1 MCMCV
6 HTYIHTYI
14 QTYIHTYIHTHTHT
28 HTQCRYRPQTT
39 STLTHVLA
47 GTALEDT
54 AALCTRLAAEGLR
67 PVPHLAARAMRDPQ
81 DLEQWLTEMQRSGI
95 LFDLQQRAIGYA
107 RSLYCK
113 FA

>member
-1 MCMCV
+1 
-6 HTYIHTYI
+6 
-14 QTYIHTYIHTHTHT
+14 
-28 HTQCRYRPQTT
+28 
-39 STLTHVLA
+39 
-47 GTALEDT
+47 
-54 AALCTRLAAEGLR
+54 
-67 PVPHLAARAMRDPQ
+67 MRDPQ